1 MKRQKYILPLIVLAV
16 LTACDSSDVPIQHP
30 DNYDNI
36 TFSAQ
41 TQKLITRVNPY
52 EAYDNNRHPAT
63 MGVFGYYDIA
73 GYAAL
78 TRATTPALPNPI
90 LSLIHI

>member
-41 TQKLITRVNPY
+41 TTSV
-52 EAYDNNRHPAT
+52 
-63 MGVFGYYDIA
+63 V
-73 GYAAL
+73 
-78 TRATTPALPNPI
+78 
-90 LSLIHI
+90 